1 MATRCKP
8 HDPLFR
14 FVTAVRRPLLSV
26 CAAWLAFGA
35 ASGVQAATIT
45 LGCGGTGPDFEFCK
59 RNAEEW
65 AKKTGNTV
73 KLFSQPSS
81 TTDSLALYRQ
91 LFAAKSSDIDVVV
104 VDVVWPGVIKDHLL
118 DLKPY
123 SKGTEKDHF
132 PTIVANNTIDGKLLG
147 MPWYTDAGL
156 LYYRKD
162 LLAKYSL
169 KPPTTWDELATQ
181 AKKVQDA
188 ERAAGKSDFQ
198 GLVFQG
204 KAYEG
209 LTCNALEWVSSHG
222 GGTVVDAKGEITIN
236 NPGAIKALDTVAS
249 WIGGIAPN
257 GVLNYSEEDA
267 RGVFQNGNALFM
279 RNWPYAWALAQAADS
294 PIKDK
299 VGVEPLP
306 KGGGAGGRS
315 TATLGGWQLAVSKY
329 SKEPAVAADL
339 VMFMTS
345 EAIEKERAI
354 KGSYNPTRPAL
365 YKDKEVLA
373 ANPFM
378 GQLFDVFTG
387 AVARPATV
395 TGVKYP
401 EVSQAFWDA
410 THDVLAKKAGAADA
424 IARLEGRLKQIKRRS
439 W

>member
-1 MATRCKP
+1 MRLTCSKIVVGAC
-8 HDPLFR
+8 
-14 FVTAVRRPLLSV
+14 LS
-26 CAAWLAFGA
+26 LGA
-35 ASGVQAATIT
+35 ALGAQAATIT
-45 LGCGGTGPDFEFCK
+45 VACGGTGPDFEFCK
-59 RNAEEW
+59 RNAEDW
-65 AKKTGNTV
+65 AKKSGNTV

-91 LFAAKSSDIDVVV
+91 LFAAKSSDIDVIV

-132 PTIVANNTIDGKLLG
+132 PAIVANNTIDGKLLG
-147 MPWYTDAGL
+147 MPWFTDAGL
-156 LYYRKD
+156 LFYRKD

-169 KPPTTWDELATQ
+169 KPPGTWDELATQ
-181 AKKVQDA
+181 AKKVLDA
-188 ERAAGKSDFQ
+188 ERAAGKPDFQ

-209 LTCNALEWVSSHG
+209 LSCNALEWVYSHG

-236 NPGAIKALDTVAS
+236 NPGAIKALDAAAA
-249 WIGGIAPN
+249 WIGSITPS
-257 GVLNYSEEDA
+257 GVLNYAEEDA

-299 VGVEPLP
+299 VGVMPLP
-306 KGGGAGGRS
+306 KGGGAGGQS
-315 TATLGGWQLAVSKY
+315 AATLGGWQLSVSKY
-329 SKEPAVAADL
+329 SKAPAVAADL

-365 YKDKEVLA
+365 YKDRDVLA

-378 GQLFDVFTG
+378 GQLFDVFTS

-410 THDVLAKKAGAADA
+410 THDVLSKKASAADSL
-424 IARLEGRLKQIKRRS
+424 ARLEGKLKQIKRRG